1 MKKIAVHSL
10 LLLIILGSGRLQA
23 VAGPADKIRKNI
35 ECYFN
40 DYLRGETPLYEKHQS
55 FSLLKASAYRQLVWE
70 AWKTAN
76 DELDEEKLIAL
87 DTLSASSKGKWHLP
101 KELEPNAIMP
111 YYWGSKGTEKP
122 ADGYPMYLYIHGSGP
137 KQAEWKTGLNIC
149 SRFDDAPSVYFIPQI
164 PTKEVTIAGG
174 RKPSN
179 TLGRNCSVRH

>member
-76 DELDEEKLIAL
+76 DELDEEKLMPWIHYPLPARENGTSPKNWNP
-87 DTLSASSKGKWHLP
+87 TLSCPIIGGARARKNPQTVIRCISTYTVP
-101 KELEPNAIMP
+101 VPNRRN
-111 YYWGSKGTEKP
+111 GKP
-122 ADGYPMYLYIHGSGP
+122 A
-137 KQAEWKTGLNIC
+137 
-149 SRFDDAPSVYFIPQI
+149 
-164 PTKEVTIAGG
+164 
-174 RKPSN
+174 
-179 TLGRNCSVRH
+179 

>member
-101 KELEPNAIMP
+101 KDWNPTLSCPIIGGARARKNPQTVIRCISTYTVPVPNRRN
-111 YYWGSKGTEKP
+111 GKP
-122 ADGYPMYLYIHGSGP
+122 A
-137 KQAEWKTGLNIC
+137 
-149 SRFDDAPSVYFIPQI
+149 
-164 PTKEVTIAGG
+164 
-174 RKPSN
+174 
-179 TLGRNCSVRH
+179 

>member
-76 DELDEEKLIAL
+76 DELDEERENGTSPKNWNPM
-87 DTLSASSKGKWHLP
+87 LSCPIIGGARARKNPQTVIRCISTYTVP
-101 KELEPNAIMP
+101 VPNRRN
-111 YYWGSKGTEKP
+111 GKP
-122 ADGYPMYLYIHGSGP
+122 A
-137 KQAEWKTGLNIC
+137 
-149 SRFDDAPSVYFIPQI
+149 
-164 PTKEVTIAGG
+164 
-174 RKPSN
+174 
-179 TLGRNCSVRH
+179 

>member
-55 FSLLKASAYRQLVWE
+55 FSLLKVSAYRQLVWE

-87 DTLSASSKGKWHLP
+87 ENGTSPKNWNPTLSCPIIGGARARKNPQTVIRCISTYTVP
-101 KELEPNAIMP
+101 VPNRRN
-111 YYWGSKGTEKP
+111 GKP
-122 ADGYPMYLYIHGSGP
+122 A
-137 KQAEWKTGLNIC
+137 
-149 SRFDDAPSVYFIPQI
+149 
-164 PTKEVTIAGG
+164 
-174 RKPSN
+174 
-179 TLGRNCSVRH
+179 